1 MANDFLCPIC
11 RGQLRIENSLV
22 ISVKT
27 KANNKGLIFLNPEI
41 GNYAKISHPSFKI
54 VEGDEYT
61 VFCPI
66 CHATLNRDENPHI
79 VKMIMAD
86 SKGAEFDVFFSV
98 VVGEKCTYVVKDKVV
113 QKAGADV
120 KLYEKYFDIPI
131 EDRKYL

>member
-27 KANNKGLIFLNPEI
+27 KTNKKGLLFLHPEI
-41 GNYAKISHPSFKI
+41 GNYTKVAHPTFDV

-61 VFCPI
+61 IFCPI
-66 CHATLNRDENPHI
+66 CHATLNREENPHM
-79 VKMIMAD
+79 VKLNMVD
-86 SKGAEFDVFFSV
+86 DKGVESDVFISG

-113 QKAGADV
+113 TEAGPDK
-120 KLYEKYFDIPI
+120 KLYERYFDIPE

>member
-27 KANNKGLIFLNPEI
+27 KANKKGLIFLNPEI
-41 GNYAKISHPSFKI
+41 GNYAKISHPSFEI
-54 VEGDEYT
+54 VEGDEYV

-66 CHATLNRDENPHI
+66 CHATLNREENPHI
-79 VKMIMAD
+79 VKMIMVD
-86 SKGAEFDVFFSV
+86 EKKSEFDVFFSV

-113 QKAGADV
+113 QKAGTDA
-120 KLYEKYFDIPI
+120 KLYEKYFDIP
-131 EDRKYL
+131 EADRKYL

>member
-27 KANNKGLIFLNPEI
+27 KANAKGLIFLNPEI
-41 GNYAKISHPSFKI
+41 GNYTKISHPLFKI
-54 VEGDEYT
+54 VERDEYT

-66 CHATLNRDENPHI
+66 CHATLNREENPHI

-86 SKGAEFDVFFSV
+86 NKGTEFDVFFSV

-120 KLYEKYFDIPI
+120 KLYEKYFDIPE

>member
-66 CHATLNRDENPHI
+66 CHAALNREENPHI

-86 SKGAEFDVFFSV
+86 SKGVEFDVFFSV
-98 VVGEKCTYVVKDKVV
+98 VVGEKCTYVVKDKLV
-113 QKAGADV
+113 QKAGTDV
-120 KLYEKYFDIPI
+120 KLYEKYFDIPE

>member
-27 KANNKGLIFLNPEI
+27 KANAKGLIFLNPEI
-41 GNYAKISHPSFKI
+41 GNYTKISHPLFKI

-66 CHATLNRDENPHI
+66 CHATLNREENPHI

-98 VVGEKCTYVVKDKVV
+98 VVGEKCTYVVKDKIV

-120 KLYEKYFDIPI
+120 KLYEKYFDIPE